1 MINMKRTRELAL
13 VSILTALT
21 VVLGRFVSIATPTG
35 FLTLLDAGVY
45 VTAFSLGKKEG
56 MLVGGLSAFLLD
68 LISGYPNWMLISLV
82 AHGAQGYLAG
92 LSGRYRFFGVGLASV
107 VMVGLYF
114 LAAIPMYGM
123 GAAISEISG
132 NAAQNILG
140 IGVGYLLYLGV
151 KKQLVKV
158 SDD

>member
-1 MINMKRTRELAL
+1 M
-13 VSILTALT
+13 
-21 VVLGRFVSIATPTG
+21 
-35 FLTLLDAGVY
+35 
-45 VTAFSLGKKEG
+45 
-56 MLVGGLSAFLLD
+56 
-68 LISGYPNWMLISLV
+68 
-82 AHGAQGYLAG
+82 
-92 LSGRYRFFGVGLASV
+92 

-123 GAAISEISG
+123 GAAISGISG
-132 NAAQNILG
+132 NVAQNILG

>member
-56 MLVGGLSAFLLD
+56 CLLGAYQLFC
-68 LISGYPNWMLISLV
+68 LI
-82 AHGAQGYLAG
+82 
-92 LSGRYRFFGVGLASV
+92 
-107 VMVGLYF
+107 
-114 LAAIPMYGM
+114 
-123 GAAISEISG
+123 
-132 NAAQNILG
+132 
-140 IGVGYLLYLGV
+140 
-151 KKQLVKV
+151 
-158 SDD
+158 